1 MEVAVRLVTQQDA
14 PRLTQLLVENREFLA
29 PWDPER
35 GEEYFTEET
44 QRRLLADALLRH
56 GQDRALPLVVLAD
69 GAVVGRVNVN
79 DIVRGPFLS
88 GHLGYWV
95 ARSVTGRGV
104 ATAAVTATVEL
115 AFGELGLH
123 RLQAGTLVHNHAS
136 RRVLSRCGFQLIG
149 LAPRYLQIAGRWQD
163 HLLHQRLAEP

>member
-1 MEVAVRLVTQQDA
+1 VEVAVRLVTQQDA